1 MGIAAGRAKRLES
14 AISIC
19 LVAVLFLVALGIIIK
34 QSNYNMSRYGI
45 GTVIAERPLLALEL
59 ETEQEQTFT
68 LSSVAPAGFAP
79 LSKMAVYSAENLYE
93 KINGKAPL
101 YTDSGFKELS
111 TQQFISKTDE
121 SLWMELYIYDMGAV
135 KNAFSVYSIQ
145 RRAEAEPLP
154 PMRFAYGTSNA
165 VYLVHGKYYI
175 ELVGSAESQE
185 LFRAMSEVCR
195 KIRANLTIDHDSGI
209 AELAFFPEDNLVEDS
224 TKFYLANV
232 FGSEGLTDTFSARYK
247 FGDDTITAFLSKRA
261 SADEAQAVAA
271 RYHKFLIDN
280 GGSVKPAANKAFE
293 GKVIDFYDT
302 TEIVF
307 STGPFVAGIHEAE
320 NQQPAEELAQILIN
334 KLAEAAQLR

>member
-1 MGIAAGRAKRLES
+1 MGTAASRAKRLES

-19 LVAVLFLVALGIIIK
+19 LVAVLFLIALGILIR
-34 QSNYNMSRYGI
+34 QANYDMSRYGI
-45 GTVIAERPLLALEL
+45 GTVIAERPPTLLEL
-59 ETEQEQTFT
+59 ETEQEQPFT
-68 LSSVAPAGFAP
+68 LSSAAPAGFAP
-79 LSKMAVYSAENLYE
+79 LSKTAVYSPENLYE

-111 TQQFISKTDE
+111 TQRFVSKTDE
-121 SLWMELYIYDMGAV
+121 SLWMEVYVYDMGVV
-135 KNAFSVYSIQ
+135 KNAFCVYSIQ
-145 RRAEAEPLP
+145 RRAEAEALP
-154 PMRFAYGTSNA
+154 PMRFAYRTSNA

-175 ELVGSAESQE
+175 ELVGSAESDE
-185 LFRAMSEVCR
+185 LFKAMSEVLR
-195 KIRANLTIDHDSGI
+195 KIRANLTIDYDSGI

-224 TKFYLANV
+224 QKFYLANV

-271 RYHKFLIDN
+271 GYHKFLIDN
-280 GGSVKPAANKAFE
+280 GGSVKPAASKTFE

-320 NQQPAEELAQILIN
+320 NQQPAEELAEILIK
-334 KLAEAAQLR
+334 KLTQAAKSK